1 MTMYLVLT
9 ALKDEKGDLVTDRQ
23 NIVAVCNQ
31 ITLLCYAPV
40 QVSDIFDLT
49 VSFKLINFSF
59 IYSFFLFLKCL
70 LVLSYIA

>member
-31 ITLLCYAPV
+31 ITLLILYYVMPLYKS
-40 QVSDIFDLT
+40 QIF
-49 VSFKLINFSF
+49 LI
-59 IYSFFLFLKCL
+59 LL
-70 LVLSYIA
+70 LVSS